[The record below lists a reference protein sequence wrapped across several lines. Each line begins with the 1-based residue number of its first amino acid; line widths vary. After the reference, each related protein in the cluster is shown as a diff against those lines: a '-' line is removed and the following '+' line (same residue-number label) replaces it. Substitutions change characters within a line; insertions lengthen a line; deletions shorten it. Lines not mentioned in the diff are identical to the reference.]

1 MTSRSVLSGLSV
13 RLSTSFYLFKAFSP
27 VNKAI
32 PQQASTTLLLITQKT
47 PYSQRYLLKKDS
59 AFCQASS
66 AKFVICWHCLIEERM
81 LHSSVQLHFKGL
93 LVLDHTFNNSRE
105 AGIDPIIF
113 ACINPQDRSG
123 NLGYRIKGFWIR
135 PTGLP
140 HRTETWSKSGKLVLL
155 GKNQSP
161 LSFL

>member
-13 RLSTSFYLFKAFSP
+13 RLSTSFYLFKAFGP

-66 AKFVICWHCLIEERM
+66 AANLSYVGIVSLKNACCTPLYNFISKVFLYLIILSTIAGRPE
-81 LHSSVQLHFKGL
+81 LTQSS
-93 LVLDHTFNNSRE
+93 
-105 AGIDPIIF
+105 
-113 ACINPQDRSG
+113 
-123 NLGYRIKGFWIR
+123 
-135 PTGLP
+135 
-140 HRTETWSKSGKLVLL
+140 
-155 GKNQSP
+155 SP
-161 LSFL
+161 A

>member
-47 PYSQRYLLKKDS
+47 LSEIFIKERQCFLPSV
-59 AFCQASS
+59 FCC
-66 AKFVICWHCLIEERM
+66 KFVICWHCLIEERM